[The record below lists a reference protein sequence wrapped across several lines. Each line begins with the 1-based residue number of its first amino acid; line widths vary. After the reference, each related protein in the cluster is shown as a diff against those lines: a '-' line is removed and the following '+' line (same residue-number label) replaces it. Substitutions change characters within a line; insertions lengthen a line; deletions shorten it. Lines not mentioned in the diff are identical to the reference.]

1 MTGTTRTEV
10 IDVVGCP
17 TCGAEPGEPAGESGD
32 VTDAGAGSAATPS
45 AGDAKS
51 KQELE
56 AYRAFFGPC
65 SDAEAI
71 AEIRRINA
79 TAAAVERME
88 AFE

>member
-17 TCGAEPGEPAGESGD
+17 TCGAEPAEPCWGVQRRHGRRRRKRCHAERW
-32 VTDAGAGSAATPS
+32 
-45 AGDAKS
+45 DAKS

-56 AYRAFFGPC
+56 AYRAFFGAC

-71 AEIRRINA
+71 AEIRPINA